1 MEWLRKTGDNRVS
14 EDEFSDNELS
24 DDESSPTPLR
34 QEYEIISIELLW
46 YFLSW
51 WNHNFEAFLISILWA
66 QDRPKSPVENRL
78 NNLNVLNRELKSD
91 IQKLEDKVE
100 KLQENLRNQGTV
112 ISHLKTVNETIQI
125 EVTGI
130 VKDLQIQK
138 ARNDELEKRYNA
150 TVKC

>member
-51 WNHNFEAFLISILWA
+51 
-66 QDRPKSPVENRL
+66 
-78 NNLNVLNRELKSD
+78 
-91 IQKLEDKVE
+91 
-100 KLQENLRNQGTV
+100 
-112 ISHLKTVNETIQI
+112 
-125 EVTGI
+125 
-130 VKDLQIQK
+130 
-138 ARNDELEKRYNA
+138 
-150 TVKC
+150 